1 MHSFPNKST
10 FCWGYLVQL
19 WWNKLKVAYY
29 TITLLCYISNKYF
42 HNGMNRQQ
50 YPKLFSH
57 PQSPSCLLPQAIN
70 LSRNSV
76 TYQPYAVPSWCSG
89 VTNATIGHSAQART
103 EYATPMM
110 HC

>member
-57 PQSPSCLLPQAIN
+57 PQSPLMSTPTSNKPVKKFCYLPAI
-70 LSRNSV
+70 
-76 TYQPYAVPSWCSG
+76 CS
-89 VTNATIGHSAQART
+89 S
-103 EYATPMM
+103 
-110 HC
+110 